1 MGTIIMA
8 AMLMFSTNTALVEDV
23 AQDYGLPIVYTV
35 VENDDW
41 RVVDNRT
48 EDELIVQVVESTS
61 YGGRYGE
68 DPQGY
73 VIAYNVD
80 VPQGNQ
86 VTSYIVY
93 SPYSQEPDDVV
104 AVIDNGIMGS
114 PSG

>member
-8 AMLMFSTNTALVEDV
+8 VLMVFSTNTALVEDV
-23 AQDYGLPIVYTV
+23 AQEYDLPITYTV
-35 VENDDW
+35 VEDDDW

-48 EDELIVQVVESTS
+48 EDELIVQVVESIS

-73 VIAYNVD
+73 VIAYNKD
-80 VPQGNQ
+80 IPAGDQ

-104 AVIDNGIMGS
+104 AVIDNGIRR
-114 PSG
+114 

>member
-8 AMLMFSTNTALVEDV
+8 VLLMFSTNTALVEDV

-48 EDELIVQVVESTS
+48 DDELIVQVVESTS

-80 VPQGNQ
+80 VPQGDQ
-86 VTSYIVY
+86 VTSYIIY
-93 SPYSQEPDDVV
+93 NPYSQAYDDVV
-104 AVIDNGIMGS
+104 AVVDNGMIR
-114 PSG
+114 